1 MNILITGA
9 SGYIG
14 SRLTKKLANN
24 ENYIIRCLA
33 RQPENIQNRFENL
46 NVEIIQ
52 GDLLDK
58 KSIINICKDIDLSLI
73 HI

>member
-24 ENYIIRCLA
+24 ENHIIRCLA
-33 RQPENIQNRFENL
+33 RQPENIQNRFEK
-46 NVEIIQ
+46 VC
-52 GDLLDK
+52 
-58 KSIINICKDIDLSLI
+58 IINCANSL
-73 HI
+73 HNGN